1 VTLPNFLIIGANKA
15 GTTSLYR
22 YLAQHPDVYMS
33 RMKEPSYFAPH
44 IRRHA
49 PASRRLP
56 HTLDEYAALFDGAG
70 HAQAVGEASTAYLPD
85 DDAPALVRDTIPDA
99 RLVVILRNPL
109 DRAFS
114 DYGMHRGWGDEE
126 LSFADAIESELDG
139 SIPGLSWDRR
149 YVEYGFYG
157 RHLSR
162 WLALFDRDQFGIY
175 LYDDLERDPQAL
187 TSTVAAFLGISTSF
201 TPETAERHNITRHPP
216 RIKAVEQVAQWR
228 PAKVAAKRVVP
239 ARKLTRLKEFVRR
252 KNSVP
257 PSFPAGTR
265 RRLIEVYRDD
275 VAAVEQLTGRD
286 LSAWL
291 A

>member
-22 YLAQHPDVYMS
+22 YLAQHPDVYLS
-33 RMKEPSYFAPH
+33 PMKEPSYFAPV

-49 PASRRLP
+49 AESRRLP
-56 HTLDEYAALFDGAG
+56 RTLEEYTALFDDAG
-70 HAQAVGEASTAYLPD
+70 HARAVGEASTAYLPD
-85 DDAPALVRDTIPDA
+85 NDAPALAREAIPDA

-126 LSFADAIESELDG
+126 LSFAEAIESELDG
-139 SIPGLSWDRR
+139 SVPGLSWGRR

-162 WLALFDRDQFGIY
+162 WLGLFERERFGIY
-175 LYDDLERDPQAL
+175 LYDDLQDDPQAL
-187 TSTVAAFLGISTSF
+187 MSTVAAFLRISTSF

-228 PAKVAAKRVVP
+228 PAKAAVKRVVP
-239 ARKLTRLKEFVRR
+239 ARTLTRMKEFVRR
-252 KNSVP
+252 KNSAP
-257 PSFPAGTR
+257 PTFPGAVR
-265 RRLIEVYRDD
+265 RRLIDVYRDD
-275 VAAVEQLTGRD
+275 VAVVEQLTGRD
-286 LSAWL
+286 LSGWL